1 MRVDYTIQGMQP
13 PVDPRMVRAANA
25 AIDAGEMRKDDVP
38 PLLGAIAKFDEIFAV
53 VADDDSAKVKS
64 ILEWA
69 RREGREQD
77 ISAEALALA
86 SSGQLS
92 DADINQKIAQMNA
105 FRKERKF
112 KESDALRAELTA
124 AGILVENT
132 KDGVRWRRM

>member
-1 MRVDYTIQGMQP
+1 
-13 PVDPRMVRAANA
+13 
-25 AIDAGEMRKDDVP
+25 
-38 PLLGAIAKFDEIFAV
+38 
-53 VADDDSAKVKS
+53 VKS

-69 RREGREQD
+69 RREGRDKD
-77 ISAEALALA
+77 ISPEALALA